1 MKTKSEDIERTLDL
15 ADAFLE
21 RLQRRPLP
29 PEWVEADLTVPQLR
43 VLFALYFDGPLSC
56 GSLAETIGLSLP
68 TLTGILERLSRRGYL
83 DRRRS
88 GDDRRRVISTLSP
101 RGEHLVSRLWAS
113 AREDVAQVLEMLTPA
128 DLVSVQQTFE
138 VLIEALEQHAP
149 ASQRALTAR

>member
-43 VLFALYFDGPLSC
+43 VLFALYFDGPQNC
-56 GSLAETIGLSLP
+56 GSLADAIGLSLP
-68 TLTGILERLSRRGYL
+68 TLTGILDRLDRRGYL
-83 DRRRS
+83 ERAHD
-88 GDDRRRVISTLSP
+88 DQDRRRVISTLSP

-113 AREDVAQVLEMLTPA
+113 AREDVAQVLEMLTPD
-128 DLVSVQQTFE
+128 DLVGVQHTFE

-149 ASQRALTAR
+149 APQRALTAR